1 MGKSP
6 EKQALLLSSFASIND
21 PHVRSGFLVLVDL
34 LKAVDDPVVVDTL
47 VTAFQDHVERW
58 EQEKLSGGAA
68 AAEICPAH
76 RWN

>member
-1 MGKSP
+1 MGRSP
-6 EKQALLLSSFASIND
+6 EKQALLLSSFAAIND

-47 VTAFQDHVERW
+47 VTAFQAHVERW
-58 EQEKLSGGAA
+58 DQEKLSGGA